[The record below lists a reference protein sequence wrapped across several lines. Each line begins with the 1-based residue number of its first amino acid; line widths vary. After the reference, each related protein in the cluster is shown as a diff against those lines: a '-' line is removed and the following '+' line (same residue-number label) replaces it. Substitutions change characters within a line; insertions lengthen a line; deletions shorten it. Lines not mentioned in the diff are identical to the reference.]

1 MADALSDGP
10 SDEEIHEAIARRRG
24 WAHAFRT
31 VRTAL
36 GTRTAVPPPAKAPA
50 KGHARIERHQVV
62 RFEIVRS
69 VETRTEDSKDSER
82 NGSFDLSDRPRYKN
96 LTEYAVEPPE
106 DPRTR
111 LDLPL
116 VRLGSEREIICG
128 CDGGRIICPECSGE
142 KRRPCPPAVVCPD
155 CAGVVPCTHC
165 EETGK
170 RRRRAGAKQPPVRR
184 TSGQQTA
191 GQRTAAQQGS
201 TAQQRP
207 VGPDAAGTRI
217 ACAFCKQP
225 DVACAGCEGWG
236 EIRCDLCGGKGR
248 AACKECKASGRITH
262 EQCGGEGSVTRW
274 RAARIQQTPHR
285 DSLEL
290 PERDW
295 PARVRAR
302 LNRDAVWEPLDT
314 GQGEKVP
321 DGVDR
326 VHRAR
331 ITQRLA
337 HQPHEIKRDVS
348 VRTLR
353 LARVELVNDPHRVF
367 YVFPGKT
374 EPQVVR
380 LPSRQWVQRASG
392 IAAGVVALLVLVL
405 VLLN

>member
-1 MADALSDGP
+1 MRPL
-10 SDEEIHEAIARRRG
+10 RR
-24 WAHAFRT
+24 
-31 VRTAL
+31 
-36 GTRTAVPPPAKAPA
+36 
-50 KGHARIERHQVV
+50 KG
-62 RFEIVRS
+62 
-69 VETRTEDSKDSER
+69 
-82 NGSFDLSDRPRYKN
+82 KN
-96 LTEYAVEPPE
+96 
-106 DPRTR
+106 R
-111 LDLPL
+111 LQ
-116 VRLGSEREIICG
+116 
-128 CDGGRIICPECSGE
+128 
-142 KRRPCPPAVVCPD
+142 
-155 CAGVVPCTHC
+155 GV
-165 EETGK
+165 
-170 RRRRAGAKQPPVRR
+170 Q
-184 TSGQQTA
+184 
-191 GQRTAAQQGS
+191 
-201 TAQQRP
+201 
-207 VGPDAAGTRI
+207 
-217 ACAFCKQP
+217 
-225 DVACAGCEGWG
+225 
-236 EIRCDLCGGKGR
+236 
-248 AACKECKASGRITH
+248 ASGRITH